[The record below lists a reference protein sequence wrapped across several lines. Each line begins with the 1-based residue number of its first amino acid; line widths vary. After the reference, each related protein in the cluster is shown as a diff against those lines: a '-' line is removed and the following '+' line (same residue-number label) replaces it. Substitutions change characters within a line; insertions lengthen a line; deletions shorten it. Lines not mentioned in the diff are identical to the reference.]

1 MEGKEANGYS
11 YTAGNKSIC
20 WVRTMACFA
29 VAVLAPSLSPRG
41 KSKQRQE
48 KNMNSTNNRN
58 VSGNVVE
65 AQELT
70 KQFGE
75 EIAVDSLNMRVP
87 RGSIFGFIGPSGCG
101 KTTTVRLMTGVHTPT
116 SGQVT
121 VLGKDPVHFTKT
133 DREKIGYLIQNFV
146 LYPELTVWENLNFTA
161 SFYGVSL
168 LGRPRRLNH
177 LLEFVEL
184 KEDRNKL
191 AGALSGGMKRRLS
204 LAATLVHN
212 PELLF
217 LDEPTAG
224 IDPLLRRKFWDYFKE
239 LQTEG
244 HTLFVTTQYVG
255 EAAYCDLVGVMYEG
269 KLLMVETPENLRK
282 KAFGGE
288 IVSIKTSEW
297 IRFEDRKKLEALPFV
312 QSKVKVIS
320 DTEIEIIV
328 DEASTAMPALIEA
341 SKAARINI
349 ETIEEITP
357 PYDDVFV
364 RLIERETANV
374 ETV

>member
-1 MEGKEANGYS
+1 MN
-11 YTAGNKSIC
+11 NK
-20 WVRTMACFA
+20 
-29 VAVLAPSLSPRG
+29 
-41 KSKQRQE
+41 
-48 KNMNSTNNRN
+48 N
-58 VSGNVVE
+58 VSGDVVD

-70 KQFGE
+70 KTFGNE
-75 EIAVDSLNMRVP
+75 VAVDSLTLKVP
-87 RGSIFGFIGPSGCG
+87 RGAIFGFIGPSGCG
-101 KTTTVRLMTGVHTPT
+101 KTTTIRMLTGVHSPT
-116 SGQVT
+116 SGQVS
-121 VLGKDPVHFTKT
+121 VLGKNPTRFLKS

-146 LYPELTVWENLNFTA
+146 LYPELTVWENLNFAA

-168 LGRPRRLNH
+168 FRGRRLNK
-177 LLEFVEL
+177 LLDFVEL

-239 LQTEG
+239 LQSEG

-269 KLLMVETPENLRK
+269 KLLMVETPEGLRK

-288 IVSIKTSEW
+288 IVRIKTAER
-297 IRFEDRKKLEALPFV
+297 IEYETRTNLERLPFV
-312 QSKVKVIS
+312 QGKIIVMN
-320 DTEIEIIV
+320 DQEIEVIV
-328 DEASTAMPALIEA
+328 DEASTAMPELMEA
-341 SKAARINI
+341 CKGEGMTV
-349 ETIEEITP
+349 ETIEEILP
-357 PYDDVFV
+357 PFDDVFV
-364 RLIERETANV
+364 RLIERENDNV
-374 ETV
+374 